1 MYKKENPLKRN
12 SMAQALS
19 QAAGHSFSRPQV
31 SEIPVLTAVSEAR
44 DHGRSMLKTVPPS
57 RTGKKPITGFFDPQV
72 SKQIKKVALDKDKTM
87 QELLQE
93 AINDFF
99 RKYDLPPIA

>member
-1 MYKKENPLKRN
+1 MKRN

-19 QAAGHSFSRPQV
+19 QAAGHAFSRPHSDGPASV
-31 SEIPVLTAVSEAR
+31 VLNESQGEGPRLLRA
-44 DHGRSMLKTVPPS
+44 VPPS
-57 RTGKKPITGFFDPQV
+57 RAGKKPITGFFEPEV
-72 SKQIKKVALDKDKTM
+72 SRQIKKVALDKDKTM

-93 AINDFF
+93 ALNDLF

>member
-1 MYKKENPLKRN
+1 MKRN

-19 QAAGHSFSRPQV
+19 QAAGHAFSRPQT
-31 SEIPVLTAVSEAR
+31 SEILADEAPRAPSGGGLRILSAVA
-44 DHGRSMLKTVPPS
+44 PS
-57 RTGKKPITGFFDPQV
+57 RAGKKPVTGFFDPEV
-72 SKQIKKVALDKDKTM
+72 SRQIKKVALDKDKTM

-93 AINDFF
+93 ALNDLF

>member
-1 MYKKENPLKRN
+1 MKRT

-19 QAAGHSFSRPQV
+19 QAAGHAFSRPPQQEERV
-31 SEIPVLTAVSEAR
+31 PTLTAEREAPAAR
-44 DHGRSMLKTVPPS
+44 VLRAVAPS
-57 RTGKKPITGFFDPQV
+57 RTGKKPVTGFFMPEV
-72 SKQIKKVALDKDKTM
+72 SRQIKKAALEHDRTM

-93 AINDFF
+93 ALNDLF

>member
-1 MYKKENPLKRN
+1 VKRN

-19 QAAGHSFSRPQV
+19 QAAGHAFSRPL
-31 SEIPVLTAVSEAR
+31 VLETSATDAPRGQGSQGLR
-44 DHGRSMLKTVPPS
+44 LLQTVAPS
-57 RTGKKPITGFFDPQV
+57 RAGKKPITGFFDPEV
-72 SKQIKKVALDKDKTM
+72 SKQIKKVALDKDRTM

-93 AINDFF
+93 ALNDLF

>member
-1 MYKKENPLKRN
+1 MKRT

-19 QAAGHSFSRPQV
+19 QAAGHAFSRPQQT
-31 SEIPVLTAVSEAR
+31 EGRLPTLAAEREAPVARVLRAVA
-44 DHGRSMLKTVPPS
+44 PS
-57 RTGKKPITGFFDPQV
+57 REGKKPVTGFFMPEV
-72 SKQIKKVALDKDKTM
+72 SRQIKKAALEHDRTM

-93 AINDFF
+93 ALNDLF

>member
-1 MYKKENPLKRN
+1 MKRN

-19 QAAGHSFSRPQV
+19 QAAGHSFSRQPTKEANAQKTQQEDSPQ
-31 SEIPVLTAVSEAR
+31 PHLLRAVA
-44 DHGRSMLKTVPPS
+44 PS
-57 RTGKKPITGFFDPQV
+57 RAGKKPITGFFEPEV
-72 SKQIKKVALDKDKTM
+72 SRQIKKAAIESDKTM

-93 AINDFF
+93 AINDLF

>member
-1 MYKKENPLKRN
+1 MKRN

-19 QAAGHSFSRPQV
+19 QAAGHAFSRP
-31 SEIPVLTAVSEAR
+31 PVSEAPFPDRPR
-44 DHGRSMLKTVPPS
+44 DPGGQGSRMLQVVAPS
-57 RTGKKPITGFFDPQV
+57 RAGKKPITGFFDPEV

-93 AINDFF
+93 ALNDLF

>member
-1 MYKKENPLKRN
+1 MKRN

-19 QAAGHSFSRPQV
+19 QAAGHSFSRPPV
-31 SEIPVLTAVSEAR
+31 TPVHAAMDSEKERENRTPSAAR
-44 DHGRSMLKTVPPS
+44 SVAPS
-57 RTGKKPITGFFDPQV
+57 RAGKKPVTGFFDPEV
-72 SKQIKKVALDKDKTM
+72 SRQIKKVALDKDRTM